1 MALDVDKIDTSIRYA
16 MGIVDLVLDN
26 ITDRVDSNPE
36 SVEYALCAAKKNLE
50 EALNEIY
57 RDTDER
63 MAKILSDLDDNP
75 FEDDEE
81 ADEEPEEDP
90 FK

>member
-1 MALDVDKIDTSIRYA
+1 MALDVDKVDENIRYA
-16 MGIVDLVLDN
+16 MGIVDLLMDN
-26 ITDRVDSNPE
+26 IAHRVDSNPE
-36 SVEYALCAAKKNLE
+36 SMEYALCAAKKNLE

-63 MAKILSDLDDNP
+63 MAKILSGLDDNP